1 MTEVVLRINALV
13 YVFDCNSKPEKYADY
28 LKLYIDK

>member
-13 YVFDCNSKPEKYADY
+13 YIVAIAIRNLRNMRNY
-28 LKLYIDK
+28 LKPIN